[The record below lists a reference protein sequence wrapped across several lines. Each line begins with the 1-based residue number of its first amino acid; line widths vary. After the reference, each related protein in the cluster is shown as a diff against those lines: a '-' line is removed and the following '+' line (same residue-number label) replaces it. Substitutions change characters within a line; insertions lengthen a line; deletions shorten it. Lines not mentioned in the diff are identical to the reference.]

1 MAGIVRGG
9 NHPRGCDIM
18 IDALL
23 LVWFIEGLLS
33 LAALGIVAGMWI
45 FRADWREQI
54 KEDWNK

>member
-1 MAGIVRGG
+1 
-9 NHPRGCDIM
+9 M